1 VIAFRY
7 TRWAAT
13 FLLLSAT
20 FTVGAA
26 DKAPAAA
33 APAKPAAAAATPAK
47 PKKAPAATVVA
58 LPSIIWRGDLATSR
72 AFVADLAKEFEKQ
85 KKGRIEMQPFST
97 ISGIDAVSSGAADIA
112 GTARPASEK
121 RSEETGMTFYPIAWD
136 AVVVITSPKNPVGS
150 LSLKQLHDIYYAK
163 ISNWKELGGADAPIN
178 VDAVAGPLDGVE
190 FSFRYLIFRNGDQ
203 RVAAPRLYVNT
214 AKLEEDIALNEFG
227 MGLTTLSAVYANKS
241 VKILSVEGITPSRE
255 SIASGTY
262 PLYTKLFLAAR
273 EDGRNN
279 AQVQEFVQFAAG
291 PEALAIM
298 RKHQVVGY
306 GEAPDLL
313 TRNEEHFAYIDAQ
326 IGIDHTADSSGATI
340 VTTSTGS
347 RPVSAVNA
355 TASAMQSSSPNS
367 PLTQEVKDSAAAKT
381 QAARDAEKS
390 ANDSKH

>member
-1 VIAFRY
+1 MIAFRH

-20 FTVGAA
+20 FIAGAA

-47 PKKAPAATVVA
+47 AKKAPAPVVA

-121 RSEETGMTFYPIAWD
+121 RSEEAGMTFYPIAWD

-241 VKILSVEGITPSRE
+241 VKILNVEGITPSRE
-255 SIASGTY
+255 SIVSGTY

-279 AQVQEFVQFAAG
+279 TKVQEFVQFAAG

-313 TRNEEHFAYIDAQ
+313 TNRTKNC
-326 IGIDHTADSSGATI
+326 
-340 VTTSTGS
+340 VC
-347 RPVSAVNA
+347 
-355 TASAMQSSSPNS
+355 
-367 PLTQEVKDSAAAKT
+367 
-381 QAARDAEKS
+381 
-390 ANDSKH
+390 